1 MSSGRALAPAMVTAA
16 LAAALAGCA
25 APPRPAPLPV
35 APVDEP
41 PPLAGSPVPPPEPT
55 PEGPWTTALQDVARQ
70 MQQAALQQGS
80 VSVDRTL
87 DDRLYIRVPLASAF
101 DGAGLLSR
109 RAEPFLAALAA
120 ALSQHADV
128 TASIAENPPRGQK
141 PQPRA
146 ASVMRFLLI
155 RGVRAAQLSIEPR
168 GTHHAALPSA
178 EREAGTERQIELLLS
193 AHGR

>member
-1 MSSGRALAPAMVTAA
+1 MSSGRTLAPAMFAAA

-25 APPRPAPLPV
+25 APPRPALLPV